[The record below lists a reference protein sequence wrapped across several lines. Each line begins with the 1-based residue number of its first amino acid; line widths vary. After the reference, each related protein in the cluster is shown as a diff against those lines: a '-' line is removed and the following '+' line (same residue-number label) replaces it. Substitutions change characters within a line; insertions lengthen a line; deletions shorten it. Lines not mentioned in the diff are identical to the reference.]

1 MNKEKLDLQVQK
13 NLFSTNLE
21 TTISAL
27 KVIKERG
34 NKLYLPILFDLMAS
48 NPEYEI
54 KNEIIRILGT
64 IKKVDTIPLFIE
76 ALQTK
81 RYKPIRKT
89 LLTACW
95 QNGLDFRRY
104 LPLFVEL
111 IIEEDWE
118 TGFEAFT
125 VIENM
130 ENFEKET
137 VDATVV
143 KIHDAIENTHDK
155 KKYLLEEILTIIQ

>member
-13 NLFSTNLE
+13 DLFSTNLE
-21 TTISAL
+21 TTFSAL
-27 KVIKERG
+27 KIIKERG
-34 NKLYLPILFDLMAS
+34 NKLYLPILFDLLAT

-54 KNEIIRILGT
+54 KKEIGNILGT
-64 IKKVDTIPLFIE
+64 IKKADTIPVFIE

-81 RYKPIRKT
+81 RYKSIRKT

-95 QNGLDFRRY
+95 QNGLDYRPF

-111 IIEEDWE
+111 VIDEDWE

-130 ENFEKET
+130 ENFEKEIA
-137 VDATVV
+137 DEAAF
-143 KIHDAIENTHDK
+143 KIHNVIEEHT
-155 KKYLLEEILTIIQ
+155 